1 MAIQTF
7 TQEEIG
13 KNLKKIRKERKL
25 NQKQLA
31 ALLDKS
37 ERTIQNYEAGE
48 IDFSISTLKDIAI
61 ALDIDWRELLGERD
75 GTKGIAVASRPDMN
89 KYHIDTFGDIVSLLF
104 KIQETYDITLN
115 LEVAKPPEDREWK
128 ASLSVDGKGS
138 GKFDADFCLFL
149 ENWMQKLELLYHNH
163 LTIEKY
169 QEWQKETV
177 AYYSSGAITPW
188 QERPDMEPCVLENGK
203 HSYRWKNPYADRK
216 DN

>member
-1 MAIQTF
+1 MAVQTF
-7 TQEEIG
+7 TQEEIA
-13 KNLKKIRKERKL
+13 KNLKRIRKERKL

-31 ALLDKS
+31 SLLDKS

-61 ALDIDWRELLGERD
+61 ALDIDWRELLGEHREIP
-75 GTKGIAVASRPDMN
+75 TASQSDMN
-89 KYHIDTFGDIVSLLF
+89 KYHIDTFGDIVNLLF

-115 LEVAKPPEDREWK
+115 LEIAKPPEDREWK
-128 ASLSVDGKGS
+128 ASLSVDGKGN
-138 GKFDADFCLFL
+138 GKYDADFCLFL
-149 ENWMQKLELLYHNH
+149 ENWMQKLELLYHNR
-163 LTIEKY
+163 LSIEKY

-203 HSYRWKNPYADRK
+203 HSYRWKNPYEDRK